1 VTVREPFR
9 MQIKTRLYE
18 MDPLGHLNHA
28 VYHSY
33 AEVARIELIGLAAG
47 GSTAL
52 AEENI
57 SPVLLASTINYRREI
72 RLGETV
78 DVTCDTKFG
87 TGKTFAMEQQILK
100 ADGTLSAELS
110 LTLGMMDLERRKLVD
125 DPRGRFERAGYDL
138 KLLSTAE

>member
-1 VTVREPFR
+1 
-9 MQIKTRLYE
+9 MQIKARLYE

-33 AEVARIELIGLAAG
+33 AEVARIEMMEQAAG
-47 GSTAL
+47 DGRAL
-52 AEENI
+52 RDENVAT
-57 SPVLLASTINYRREI
+57 VLLASTISYRREI
-72 RLGETV
+72 RMGETV

-87 TGKTFAMEQQILK
+87 TGKTFGMEQLILK
-100 ADGTLSAELS
+100 TDGTLSAELN
-110 LTLGMMDLERRKLVD
+110 LTLGLMDLERRKLVE

>member
-1 VTVREPFR
+1 MP
-9 MQIKTRLYE
+9 IKTRLYE

-33 AEVARIELIGLAAG
+33 AEVARLELLERAG
-47 GSTAL
+47 GGTTAL
-52 AEENI
+52 ADERI
-57 SPVLLASTINYRREI
+57 AAVLLASTISYRREI

-87 TGKTFAMEQQILK
+87 EGKTFAMEQLILK
-100 ADGTLSAELS
+100 ADGVLSAELS
-110 LTLGMMDLERRKLVD
+110 LTLGLMDLERRKLVD

-138 KLLSTAE
+138 KMMSTAE